1 MLTSMIRESKLHKY
15 ADKAI
20 GNGALAWQAG
30 QKFPRHSQNPV
41 LTAAPH
47 QLLEDVM
54 KKRVKKLELN
64 KETVRNLTRD
74 DLKKVVGGTTT
85 DEACTR
91 PRTACLSCVVGCY
104 Q

>member
-1 MLTSMIRESKLHKY
+1 
-15 ADKAI
+15 
-20 GNGALAWQAG
+20 
-30 QKFPRHSQNPV
+30 
-41 LTAAPH
+41 
-47 QLLEDVM
+47 M
-54 KKRVKKLELN
+54 KKKVKNLELN
-64 KETVRNLTRD
+64 IETVRNLTRD